1 MTAHDTLPAPT
12 AIVPDRVI
20 VLSEAEQHIILLDA
34 HSRADN
40 TDDST
45 AARLA
50 NRIAYGD
57 EYDNPL
63 DELVRTTLRK
73 RRLEAELRHCNAR
86 ISELDE
92 VVVEQIAE
100 QGATSLKHAATGAT
114 ARIDTKLWAKVCKAG
129 EKVSDDEKAA
139 AAEGLKAAGL
149 GDFVKPGFNTNTVS
163 AYFREQVKAHR
174 AEQAALPEHE
184 RRPLPASAF
193 LPPELVGLIELEDTP
208 TISVRAS

>member
-1 MTAHDTLPAPT
+1 MTAHDTPAT
-12 AIVPDRVI
+12 AVAPDRVLI
-20 VLSEAEQHIILLDA
+20 LNEHEQQSILSALTTADPVPASWEAL
-34 HSRADN
+34 AD
-40 TDDST
+40 
-45 AARLA
+45 RV
-50 NRIAYGD
+50 AYGD
-57 EYDNPL
+57 EYADPL
-63 DELVRTTLRK
+63 DELIRVTLRK
-73 RRLEAELRHCNAR
+73 RRLEAAVRQCNAR
-86 ISELDE
+86 ISDLDQ

-114 ARIDTKLWAKVCKAG
+114 ARIDTKVWAKVCKSA

-163 AYFREQVKAHR
+163 AYFREQIKAHR

-184 RRPLPASAF
+184 RRPLPVSAF